1 MMKKD
6 GPAVPLGLGY
16 ALAEN
21 NEALKYFAA
30 LSSENQREII
40 EQTRK
45 IGSKAEMRQFVENL
59 VNRENPTL

>member
-1 MMKKD
+1 MRNE
-6 GPAVPLGLGY
+6 GPTVPLGLGY

-40 EQTRK
+40 EKKRK

>member
-1 MMKKD
+1 MMRNE
-6 GPAVPLGLGY
+6 GQTVPLGLGY
-16 ALAEN
+16 EIDEN
-21 NEALKYFAA
+21 KEEIKYFAA

>member
-1 MMKKD
+1 MMRNE
-6 GPAVPLGLGY
+6 GPTVPLGLGY

-59 VNRENPTL
+59 LNRENPTL

>member
-1 MMKKD
+1 MRRNE
-6 GPAVPLGLGY
+6 GPTVPLGLGY

-21 NEALKYFAA
+21 KEALKYFAA

-45 IGSKAEMRQFVENL
+45 IGSKAEMRQFGEHL
-59 VNRENPTL
+59 VNSENPTL

>member
-1 MMKKD
+1 MRNE
-6 GPAVPLGLGY
+6 GPTVPLGLGY

-59 VNRENPTL
+59 LNRENPTL

>member
-1 MMKKD
+1 M
-6 GPAVPLGLGY
+6 GLGY

-30 LSSENQREII
+30 LSSENQRDII
-40 EQTRK
+40 EHTRK

-59 VNRENPTL
+59 VNRENPTV

>member
-6 GPAVPLGLGY
+6 RPAVPLGLGY

>member
-1 MMKKD
+1 MMRNE
-6 GPAVPLGLGY
+6 GPTVPLGLGY

-59 VNRENPTL
+59 VSRENPTL

>member
-1 MMKKD
+1 MIKD
-6 GPAVPLGLGY
+6 DRPGVPLGLGY